1 MEGGVVP
8 WPCDKPD
15 ARNRKPGAR
24 AGFQVDQ
31 LVVYSDAPIQRAYFV
46 PFHCSGS
53 KWDLM
58 PSANVRSITCKHP
71 ENVGK

>member
-24 AGFQVDQ
+24 AGFW
-31 LVVYSDAPIQRAYFV
+31 VVQRATIPDAPIQRAYFV

-58 PSANVRSITCKHP
+58 PSANIWLIPCKRP